1 VREDLSKNRNGHNSD
16 TDLADKGL
24 VQEVHI
30 LYSLLPATQWIDI
43 AAVALVFG
51 LLIKYVDITSL
62 VAWSIFAVVIVTARI
77 SIRERYST
85 AAVTTANVKTWL
97 NWFLTGAILY
107 GIMWSE
113 TAILLVPSDIP
124 TAAAFTALIL
134 CGLTAAGVAVSSV
147 NLKVFTVYT
156 LATLWPYSFFL
167 MASGQSPQT
176 IIGGLM
182 FLFSF
187 VIFAMGLRTYHFF
200 RNMVRLELQSSKLQE
215 ELKYEIR
222 KRQLAESAL
231 LDNTLAEELA
241 DRIRQQSLALKDGA
255 IRIPTGASSL
265 QIDHTSY
272 LTLLNTKFREQL
284 QNVLVFIRDLENAA
298 LSENLKKEVH
308 VISKILNN
316 MMVIITKTTADNNH
330 VKQVIDIFDTET
342 SDTRPINIRRMVNY
356 LVQALPM
363 VYKAKFITINR
374 NIDNNVPATVYGNKE
389 ALERILSCLI
399 NNAVKYSDGGTVN
412 LNIQTV
418 SGSGDL
424 VELRFS
430 VADTGRGMTRDIV
443 NFLAEERQDENLERF
458 PGLAVVKHLVGR
470 HGNNMS
476 VKSTPGAGT
485 EIAFHM
491 QFKAEHMLSASK
503 EYTSQLL

>member
-1 VREDLSKNRNGHNSD
+1 MRENLSQYKHDLTAG

-30 LYSLLPATQWIDI
+30 LYRLLPATQWIDI

-51 LLIKYVDITSL
+51 LLMKYVDISSL
-62 VAWSIFAVVIVTARI
+62 VAWSIFAVVIISARI
-77 SIRERYST
+77 SIRERFSSAT
-85 AAVTTANVKTWL
+85 VTTANVKTWL

-200 RNMVRLELQSSKLQE
+200 SNMVRLELQSSKLE
-215 ELKYEIR
+215 EDLRYEIR

-231 LDNTLAEELA
+231 LDNTLEEELA
-241 DRIRQQSLALKDGA
+241 DRIRQQSLALKEGA
-255 IRIPTGASSL
+255 IRLPAEAGSL
-265 QIDHTSY
+265 QIDHSSY

-284 QNVLVFIRDLENAA
+284 QNVLVFIRELEDAA
-298 LSENLKKEVH
+298 LPDKQRKEVH
-308 VISKILNN
+308 IISKILKN
-316 MMVIITKTTADNNH
+316 MIAIITKATTDNNH

-356 LVQALPM
+356 LAQALPM

-374 NIDNNVPATVYGNKE
+374 NIDNNIPATVYGNKE

-412 LNIQTV
+412 LNIEVV
-418 SGSGDL
+418 SGFGDT

-443 NFLAEERQDENLERF
+443 NFLAEENRDENLERF
-458 PGLAVVKHLVGR
+458 PGLAVVKHLVAR
-470 HGNNMS
+470 HGNKLT

-491 QFKAEHMLSASK
+491 QFRAERMVSASN
-503 EYTSQLL
+503 